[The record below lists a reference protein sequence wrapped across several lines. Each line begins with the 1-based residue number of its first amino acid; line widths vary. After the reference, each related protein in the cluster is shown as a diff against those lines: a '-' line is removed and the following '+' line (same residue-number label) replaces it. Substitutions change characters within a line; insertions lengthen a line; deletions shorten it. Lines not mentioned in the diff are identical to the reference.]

1 MDSFERDGLRFQVRD
16 AGPPGGEPVILLHG
30 FPEDGSSWDRVVP
43 ALHRAGYRT
52 LAPDQR
58 GYSPDARPTSRRAYR
73 MQETVADVAALA
85 DAAGLGR
92 FHLVGHDW
100 GGFVAWG
107 AGTVL
112 ADRLTSL
119 TVVSTPHPRAF
130 VEAMPRGQVLRSWYM
145 GVFQLPVVPER
156 MLLRGG
162 SKGLAQVL
170 VRGGLDAEAARRYA
184 TRLAEPGA
192 LTGALNWYRALP
204 YNLKAG
210 PVPAVTVPTL
220 YVWSDKDVALGRWA
234 AERTAR
240 YVSGP
245 YRFVELSGISHWI
258 PEEAPE
264 ALVDALLPH
273 LAAHPLV

>member
-1 MDSFERDGLRFQVRD
+1 
-16 AGPPGGEPVILLHG
+16 VILLHG
-30 FPEDGSSWDRVVP
+30 FPEDSSSWDRLAP

-58 GYSPDARPTSRRAYR
+58 GYSPGARPASRRAYR
-73 MQETVADVAALA
+73 ISETVADVAALA
-85 DAAGLGR
+85 DAAGLER

-107 AGTVL
+107 AGTEL

-130 VEAMPRGQVLRSWYM
+130 AEAMPRGQLIKSWYM
-145 GVFQLPVVPER
+145 VLFQLPGLPER

-162 SKGLAQVL
+162 PEGLEKAL
-170 VRGGLDAEAARRYA
+170 VRGGLDAESAARYA
-184 TRLAEPGA
+184 TRLREPGA
-192 LTGALNWYRALP
+192 LTAALNWYRGLP
-204 YNLKAG
+204 FNLHRG
-210 PVPAVTVPTL
+210 AVKPISVPTL
-220 YVWSDKDVALGRWA
+220 YVWSDKDIALSRWA

-245 YRFVELSGISHWI
+245 YRFLELPGVSHWI
-258 PEEAPE
+258 PEEAPDLL
-264 ALVDALLPH
+264 ADALLPH

>member
-1 MDSFERDGLRFQVRD
+1 MDNFERDGLRFDVKD

-30 FPEDGSSWDRVVP
+30 FPEDSSSWDRVVP

-58 GYSPDARPTSRRAYR
+58 GYSPGARPTSRRAYR
-73 MQETVADVAALA
+73 MEETVADVAALA
-85 DAAGLGR
+85 DAAGLKR

-107 AGTVL
+107 AGTAL
-112 ADRLTSL
+112 ADRLSSL
-119 TVVSTPHPRAF
+119 AVVSTPHPRAF
-130 VEAMPRGQVLRSWYM
+130 VEAMPRGQVIKSWYM
-145 GVFQLPVVPER
+145 AVFQLPGLPER

-162 SKGLAQVL
+162 TEGLEKVL
-170 VRGGLDAEAARRYA
+170 VRGGLDAESASKYAARLR
-184 TRLAEPGA
+184 EPGA

-204 YNLKAG
+204 FNVTSG
-210 PVPAVTVPTL
+210 RVPPIAVPTL
-220 YVWSDKDVALGRWA
+220 YVWSDKDVALSRWA

-245 YRFVELSGISHWI
+245 YRFLELPGVSHWI
-258 PEEAPE
+258 PEEAPD
-264 ALVDALLPH
+264 ALTDALLPH
-273 LAAHPLV
+273 LSAHPVV

>member
-1 MDSFERDGLRFQVRD
+1 MDSFERDGLRFDVRD
-16 AGPPGGEPVILLHG
+16 AGPAGGEPVILLHG
-30 FPEDGSSWDRVVP
+30 FPEDSSSWDRVAP

-58 GYSPDARPTSRRAYR
+58 GYSPGARPAGRRAYR

-85 DAAGLGR
+85 DAAGLDQ

-107 AGTVL
+107 AGAAL

-119 TVVSTPHPRAF
+119 TVLSTPHPRAF
-130 VEAMPRGQVLRSWYM
+130 VEAMPRGQLVKSWYM
-145 GVFQLPVVPER
+145 GAFQLPALPER

-162 SKGLAQVL
+162 AQGLEQVL

-184 TRLAEPGA
+184 TRLRAPGA

-204 YNLKAG
+204 FNFSG
-210 PVPAVTVPTL
+210 GRVPPVAVPTL
-220 YVWSDKDVALGRWA
+220 YMWSDKDIALGRWA

-240 YVSGP
+240 YVTGP
-245 YRFVELSGISHWI
+245 YRFVELPGVSHWI
-258 PEEAPE
+258 PEEAPY
-264 ALVDALLPH
+264 AVTDALLPH
-273 LAAHPLV
+273 LAAHPVG